1 MMMKKICIMFLALLM
16 VCSCVCAQAESISA
30 QVAEITVMGNGEVS
44 ALPDVVSVTVSAS
57 MTAPDMMEAQEKVSA
72 IVSETT
78 RRLME
83 LGVLDTDI
91 VTVNYGYNPVYNYE
105 KEERELTG
113 YQANHTMEIT
123 CRDVMMLD
131 SVIRAATDSGMTD
144 VYNVSYDV
152 ADRSALYA
160 AALELA
166 VRAAEEKAM
175 MMAAAS
181 GKTLTD
187 LLSMTENQGY
197 DARYAYKGVAMA
209 EDSAQSTGIR
219 SGSVSVTASVTAVYG
234 AQ

>member
-1 MMMKKICIMFLALLM
+1 MKRIGVLLILLFALGTG
-16 VCSCVCAQAESISA
+16 ARAESVSA
-30 QVAEITVMGNGEVS
+30 VQQKVTQITVQGSGEVS
-44 ALPDVVSVTVSAS
+44 ALPDVVCITVSAS
-57 MTAPDMMEAQEKVSA
+57 MTAPGMMEAQEKVSA

-83 LGVLDTDI
+83 LGVLGTDI

-113 YQANHTMEIT
+113 YQASHTLEIT

-144 VYNVSYDV
+144 IYNVSYDV

-209 EDSAQSTGIR
+209 EDSALSTGIR
-219 SGSVSVTASVTAVYG
+219 SGSVSVTASVTAIYG

>member
-1 MMMKKICIMFLALLM
+1 MKRICTMLLALLLA
-16 VCSCVCAQAESISA
+16 CSCVCAQAESISA
-30 QVAEITVMGNGEVS
+30 KAAQITVMGSGEVS

-57 MTAPDMMEAQEKVSA
+57 MTAPGMMEAQEMVSVV
-72 IVSETT
+72 VSETT

-83 LGVLDTDI
+83 LGVLGTDI
-91 VTVNYGYNPVYNYE
+91 VTVNYGYNPVYDYS
-105 KEERELTG
+105 KEVRELTG
-113 YQANHTMEIT
+113 YQASHTMEIT

-144 VYNVSYDV
+144 VYNVTYDV
-152 ADRSALYA
+152 ADRGALYA

-181 GKTLTD
+181 GKTLTG
-187 LLSMTENQGY
+187 LTSMTENQSY

-209 EDSAQSTGIR
+209 QDNALSTGIR
-219 SGSVSVTASVTAVYG
+219 SGSVSVTASVTAVYD